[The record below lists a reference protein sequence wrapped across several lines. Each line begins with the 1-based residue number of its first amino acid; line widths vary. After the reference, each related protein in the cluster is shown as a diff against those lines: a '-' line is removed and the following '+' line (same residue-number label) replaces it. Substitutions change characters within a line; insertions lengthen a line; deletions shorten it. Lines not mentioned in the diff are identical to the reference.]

1 MQCIAKILEK
11 SLLLI
16 GKKCYQ
22 TELFEQFGWL
32 NEKTNQLQHL
42 IVKIPEA
49 QIHHKLVMRN
59 PVDESRIETT
69 IGKVIEL
76 IGEFFWTKE
85 KFILLTIFKLLAVLT
100 RRFSLNA
107 SKRDLLYCFFKHQI
121 KALKP
126 QDFSRLRLPKSFFGM
141 ILWT

>member
-1 MQCIAKILEK
+1 MQCIEKILEK

-22 TELFEQFGWL
+22 TELFQQFGWL
-32 NEKTNQLQHL
+32 KEKTTQLQHL
-42 IVKIPEA
+42 IVKIPEV
-49 QIHHKLVMRN
+49 QIHHKVVMKN
-59 PVDESRIETT
+59 PVDESKIERT
-69 IGKVIEL
+69 IEKVTEL

-107 SKRDLLYCFFKHQI
+107 SKRDLLYCFFKHQT

-126 QDFSRLRLPKSFFGM
+126 QDISRPILP
-141 ILWT
+141 

>member
-1 MQCIAKILEK
+1 MQCIEKILEK

-22 TELFEQFGWL
+22 TELFQQFGWL
-32 NEKTNQLQHL
+32 KEKTTQLQHL
-42 IVKIPEA
+42 IVKIPEV
-49 QIHHKLVMRN
+49 QIHHKVVMKN
-59 PVDESRIETT
+59 PVDESRIERT
-69 IGKVIEL
+69 IEKVTEL

-107 SKRDLLYCFFKHQI
+107 SKRDLLYCFFKHQT

-126 QDFSRLRLPKSFFGM
+126 QDISRPILP
-141 ILWT
+141 